1 MKLNLL
7 VLSFLF
13 CSMASA
19 QSVEFMKLCGE
30 YSTYKDIERQA
41 KRSGGMT
48 AEAKKELAPLKK
60 EFERKKKDLEKSTGE
75 KFSEKLCKE
84 LDLL

>member
-1 MKLNLL
+1 MRFILL
-7 VLSFLF
+7 LSTSLF
-13 CSMASA
+13 SWNTLA
-19 QSVEFMKLCGE
+19 QSVELMKLCGE

-60 EFERKKKDLEKSTGE
+60 EFERKKKDLEKATGE